1 MGQGQEVHARKL
13 FQQFTSSGG
22 WVLLQNTHL
31 SLAFMEEVILIV
43 SEQQTISPD
52 FRLWLT
58 TEPHPKFPITL
69 LQVRLSSS
77 TSVSI
82 GGIFVMEK
90 LVDCDEIVRVIFFQV
105 CLFTCR
111 KYPFKDQDFE
121 RISS

>member
-13 FQQFTSSGG
+13 FQQFTATGG

-43 SEQQTISPD
+43 SEQENMHPD

-69 LQVRLSSS
+69 LQVR
-77 TSVSI
+77 
-82 GGIFVMEK
+82 
-90 LVDCDEIVRVIFFQV
+90 
-105 CLFTCR
+105 
-111 KYPFKDQDFE
+111 
-121 RISS
+121 